1 MRHHAVGRLA
11 GAEFGPDACR
21 DLRDEQ
27 GGQRADHR
35 DVDLGQHR
43 RSHVAVEQPVDG
55 APRQC
60 RAVQHS
66 DAARGLH
73 RVGAELQHGPVPA
86 AVAGRGVDPHLVAGA
101 RLERACE
108 LVVDDLAAIVRP
120 AQINERVPERHPRR
134 GALAVVFETPV
145 AVPDVD
151 HVEAARRRVDG
162 DARSGYSVGQR
173 DGRGWR
179 RLRFRSVGAAGS
191 AAASPA
197 STPGQ
202 ERGRQDARDDHR
214 WYGRL
219 RGGWLGRRP
228 ARHQRQHLD
237 RAMATHA
244 ARLETVVSH
253 RILRAPYTVSVPAS
267 WAVVAGLTTARQRG
281 TRSARRG
288 RGRRRRAGA
297 PGGGRL
303 PRHGERQPVAG
314 IASPWRP

>member
-1 MRHHAVGRLA
+1 MVQDDDAAEPREAGVLSDFRHRHQAAQRGRGAGRAARGIRHGMRHHAVGGLA

-27 GGQRADHR
+27 GGQRAGHR

-43 RSHVAVEQPVDG
+43 FPHVAVEQPVDG
-55 APRQC
+55 ASRQR
-60 RAVQHS
+60 RAVEHG
-66 DAARGLH
+66 DAAGGLH
-73 RVGAELQHGPVPA
+73 RVGAELQHGPVSR

-101 RLERACE
+101 GLEQACE
-108 LVVDDLAAIVRP
+108 LVVDDLAAVVRP
-120 AQINERVPERHPRR
+120 TQVDERVPERHACRA
-134 GALAVVFETPV
+134 ALAVVFETPV

-214 WYGRL
+214 WYARL
-219 RGGWLGRRP
+219 RGVWSAGRQVCHRS
-228 ARHQRQHLD
+228 QHWN
-237 RAMATHA
+237 RAMPTHA
-244 ARLETVVSH
+244 ARLETSV
-253 RILRAPYTVSVPAS
+253 RIRRAPYTVSALAS
-267 WAVVAGLTTARQRG
+267 WGC
-281 TRSARRG
+281 RSGSVREG
-288 RGRRRRAGA
+288 
-297 PGGGRL
+297 
-303 PRHGERQPVAG
+303 
-314 IASPWRP
+314 